1 MKELSPNHG
10 LTGSEKDAI
19 ALHGAFV
26 VIAFITVIISRP
38 FESLGVSIW
47 SLIIG
52 WYTSILVIA
61 RQRNHRDW
69 ILLLKMLVPLCI
81 FFSFPDGYLASGL
94 GTILFPD
101 MGVGKI
107 FQVSSFMPFMW
118 AIPLFMSTMVGSGME
133 TRGAGTYKAAIGA
146 GFAGFVIF
154 SGSEVILTRI
164 PIWYPVEGTCT
175 HIGTT
180 AIYVLFPEF
189 CLSLMTFLAFHHLK
203 EGPYLPQ
210 VFAAF
215 MVMCMYLGNL
225 IVCFMIVDG
234 DKLPFLNATI
244 AQSTATSSRTC

>member
-1 MKELSPNHG
+1 MKESSPNHG

-19 ALHGAFV
+19 ALHGAFF
-26 VIAFITVIISRP
+26 VIAFITVIISP

-52 WYTSILVIA
+52 WYTSIIVIA
-61 RQRNHRDW
+61 CQRNHRDW
-69 ILLLKMLVPLCI
+69 ILLLKMLVPLSI

-101 MGVGKI
+101 MGVGRI
-107 FQVSSFMPFMW
+107 FQVTSFMPFMW
-118 AIPLFMSTMVGSGME
+118 AIPLFISTMVGRGLE
-133 TRGAGTYKAAIGA
+133 TRGAGLYKASIGA
-146 GFAGFVIF
+146 GFIGFVIF
-154 SGSEVILTRI
+154 LASEMILTRI
-164 PIWYPVEGTCT
+164 PIWHPVEGSCT
-175 HIGTT
+175 NIGNA

-189 CLSLMTFLAFHHLK
+189 CLGLMTFLAFHHLSG
-203 EGPYLPQ
+203 GPYLLQ

-234 DKLPFLNATI
+234 DKLQI
-244 AQSTATSSRTC
+244 ST